1 MNKTGLRKD
10 SLFNVSLFTQLLAT
24 LLLCYI
30 PEVASVN
37 NNPAA
42 SAVDE
47 VIAAVG
53 FRWVPAVAG
62 VPADDVAGVHAA
74 DVAVVPAAAVVFT
87 AADIPE
93 VPAVAKVPDVAAI
106 LIAVDMLSIN
116 SVFYI
121 SGVPPVVGVLA
132 VVGVTAFVDLPTV
145 AGVPTVADVPTVAGV
160 PTVENIP
167 AVNIVSIGSPSLLL
181 PSSDIPFVCCTAVSS
196 SVYVVLSAVNLPG
209 DPVVAFLLF
218 LTSLLL
224 SCLHQF

>member
-1 MNKTGLRKD
+1 M
-10 SLFNVSLFTQLLAT
+10 FTQLLAT

-62 VPADDVAGVHAA
+62 VHVA
-74 DVAVVPAAAVVFT
+74 DVAAVPAAAVVFT
-87 AADIPE
+87 AVDIPG

-167 AVNIVSIGSPSLLL
+167 AVNIVSTGSLSLLL
-181 PSSDIPFVCCTAVSS
+181 PSSDVPVVCCTAVSS

>member
-62 VPADDVAGVHAA
+62 VPADDVAGVHVA
-74 DVAVVPAAAVVFT
+74 DVAAVPAAAVVFT
-87 AADIPE
+87 AVDIPG

-132 VVGVTAFVDLPTV
+132 VVGVTAFVDL
-145 AGVPTVADVPTVAGV
+145 PTVAGV